1 MEWMLG
7 RAKTWAHVDAIA
19 VHGVGPLVERCPGLS
34 ADLDRWARD
43 EDFWLL
49 RSALL
54 AHLLALRRGG
64 GEWARFTG
72 YADGMME
79 EKEFFIRKAIGWV
92 LREAGR
98 ATPERVVDYLESR
111 LLQISGLSL
120 REGIKHLGAEDRERL
135 IAAYRAR

>member
-1 MEWMLG
+1 MACAPSVLQNVP
-7 RAKTWAHVDAIA
+7 RARNATSRAI
-19 VHGVGPLVERCPGLS
+19 S
-34 ADLDRWARD
+34 
-43 EDFWLL
+43 
-49 RSALL
+49 SS
-54 AHLLALRRGG
+54 
-64 GEWARFTG
+64 WARFTG